1 VQQIRKEAGDGPAAA
16 AATGERHRRYK
27 AQFGS
32 GFSIFL
38 IRENCASRQ
47 SSWRGL
53 HRVVNHPI
61 FHSELGGRP
70 HFQQIKKL
78 EAQCSCTSAQ
88 DDRKACAAWWD
99 QKTMIHHALKLPPTF
114 WPCLPD
120 PNGPV
125 SPGAKALYA
134 ALDAALT
141 GM

>member
-1 VQQIRKEAGDGPAAA
+1 MDPQPRRQRASVIGATKRNSVPASLSSFSVKIAQAANHRGGDYIGWPTTRSFIPNWAGA
-16 AATGERHRRYK
+16 
-27 AQFGS
+27 
-32 GFSIFL
+32 
-38 IRENCASRQ
+38 
-47 SSWRGL
+47 
-53 HRVVNHPI
+53 
-61 FHSELGGRP
+61 P